1 MKILVFSDSHNNP
14 TRMDEAI
21 KAQMK
26 HGLDYVFF
34 LGDGITDFDR
44 VRAKHPGPEYH
55 GVLGNCDTYSY
66 RDEGVWEQSVD
77 VDGRKFLL
85 MHGHRYEDLDPAR
98 GGSCHRARCGCTSLR
113 SHAREMRPDPRRL
126 KRRLGARHQ
135 PRLRRRMVRR
145 IVRAD
150 RNSWGECC
158 LRVWRIT
165 NK

>member
-44 VRAKHPGPEYH
+44 VRAKYPGPEYH

-85 MHGHRYEDLDPAR
+85 MHGHRYGVKTSIQPAVDHAIAR
-98 GGSCHRARCGCTSLR
+98 GADVLLYGHTHEKCDLTLDGSNGGSVRVINPGSVGAWYGGSFALIETVGESVVCGF
-113 SHAREMRPDPRRL
+113 
-126 KRRLGARHQ
+126 
-135 PRLRRRMVRR
+135 
-145 IVRAD
+145 
-150 RNSWGECC
+150 GE
-158 LRVWRIT
+158 
-165 NK
+165 